1 MLAFMAEV
9 VNGPKGEA
17 RSPGRS
23 PAARPSPAGRAAAYA
38 VKEMAR
44 KELRRSGASPQHARE
59 LDAPGAKE
67 LVSLAKDLSRQ
78 APGTAHSMAALG
90 GASRQSAPVGAGGGG
105 GGGGSGGVRCARALA
120 TAPPNKVGGIRVEVA
135 AGSAPAGAAAVRSPP
150 GAVASAGAV
159 AVASTGAVVGSG
171 ARYAAAA
178 AAAVSG
184 NRNRVRG
191 RFNGPPDVGLSAARL
206 GIHDALRKAEERR

>member
-44 KELRRSGASPQHARE
+44 KELRRSGASPRHAQE

-78 APGTAHSMAALG
+78 AHGTAHSMAALG

-105 GGGGSGGVRCARALA
+105 GGGSGGVRCARALA
-120 TAPPNKVGGIRVEVA
+120 TAPQSKVGGIRVEVA

-178 AAAVSG
+178 AVSG